1 MKSNLFA
8 EDNLNLII
16 ITTPSLQLQITIG
29 HMHSLPSNI
38 YRIEGRMSSAMY
50 RTPNLTIMIV
60 RMKNANFIIFTFK
73 QLWCFRQIQIRHEI
87 KIWEK
92 IRSPYHSRTFTYLP
106 PGALMLYRYLIDFG
120 LYGSTDIL
128 RS

>member
-1 MKSNLFA
+1 MIIKNEVKFILA

-16 ITTPSLQLQITIG
+16 TTTPSLQLQFTIDALATG
-29 HMHSLPSNI
+29 HMNPLPSNI

-73 QLWCFRQIQIRHEI
+73 QL
-87 KIWEK
+87 
-92 IRSPYHSRTFTYLP
+92 
-106 PGALMLYRYLIDFG
+106 
-120 LYGSTDIL
+120 
-128 RS
+128 

>member
-1 MKSNLFA
+1 MIIRSEVKFILA
-8 EDNLNLII
+8 EDNLNLI

-73 QLWCFRQIQIRHEI
+73 QL
-87 KIWEK
+87 
-92 IRSPYHSRTFTYLP
+92 
-106 PGALMLYRYLIDFG
+106 
-120 LYGSTDIL
+120 
-128 RS
+128 